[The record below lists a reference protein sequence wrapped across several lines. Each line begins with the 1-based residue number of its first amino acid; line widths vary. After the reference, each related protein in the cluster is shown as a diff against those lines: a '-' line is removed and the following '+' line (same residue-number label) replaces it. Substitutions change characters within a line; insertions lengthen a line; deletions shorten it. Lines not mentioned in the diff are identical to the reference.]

1 MSLEAQ
7 IMTDLKSAMKAK
19 DRVALESLRAIKTAI
34 LNEKTAAGASEMSE
48 ADEMKILTKLRKQ
61 RVESATIFRAQNR
74 ADLAEPEE
82 AQLAIIE
89 RYLPEML
96 SESEIEAKVAEII
109 AAVGATSMA
118 DMGKVMGQATAA
130 NSSTMYVSTSFIGV
144 FMPLGNAVA
153 SFCARLMVAFSC
165 FCICSG
171 FLSLIV
177 RFRLR

>member
-19 DRVALESLRAIKTAI
+19 DRVALETLRAIKTAI
-34 LNEKTAAGASEMSE
+34 LNEKTAVGAGVMTA
-48 ADEMKILTKLRKQ
+48 ADEMKLLTKLRKQ

-96 SESEIEAKVAEII
+96 SEAAIESKVKDII

-118 DMGKVMGQATAA
+118 DMGKVMGQASAA
-130 NSSTMYVSTSFIGV
+130 MAGQADGKVI
-144 FMPLGNAVA
+144 
-153 SFCARLMVAFSC
+153 
-165 FCICSG
+165 SG
-171 FLSLIV
+171 IV
-177 RFRLR
+177 RKLLA